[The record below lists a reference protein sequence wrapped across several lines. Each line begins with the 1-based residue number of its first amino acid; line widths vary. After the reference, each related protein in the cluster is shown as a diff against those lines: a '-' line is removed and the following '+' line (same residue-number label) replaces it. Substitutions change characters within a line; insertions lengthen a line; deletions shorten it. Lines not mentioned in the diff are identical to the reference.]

1 MPLQNSVGW
10 CSYSQ
15 NLAKDNMLAIK
26 VGSGDSGDKELAA
39 IAVGP
44 SIGHGQQSR
53 LLMRELKGFILK
65 LSSVDGLPS
74 PVCLA
79 AEHGSNITM
88 LMLAAKVSVSQSHVT
103 NQDQGDLCCL

>member
-103 NQDQGDLCCL
+103 NQDPGDLCCL